1 MRRLDA
7 GVVDYAMRRA
17 DRDKPPLLLIHGAC
31 SQPAHMEP
39 WRAFF
44 AGQGYACTVPA
55 LPGHAPSDPEL
66 LRRLGIDDF
75 FAAVSDT
82 IARFERP
89 PIVIGHSLGGLLAQM
104 LADAFDCAAIVL
116 VGSLAP
122 GRLPAPPGAIPYY
135 LRVGP
140 RILAGRPFY
149 PSGAGLR
156 RLVLHDL
163 PAAERDALIAG
174 FVPESGLAYREM
186 LFGRVRV
193 RSKSVT
199 CPVLV
204 VNGGAD
210 RLVPP
215 SVAREIAGKYGA
227 ELTIIPG
234 HGHWLIAGSLIDSA
248 AVPVLRW
255 IEGLPARSEDRAA
268 PSSFR

>member
-1 MRRLDA
+1 
-7 GVVDYAMRRA
+7 
-17 DRDKPPLLLIHGAC
+17 
-31 SQPAHMEP
+31 MEP

-44 AGQGYACTVPA
+44 AAEGYACTVPA
-55 LPGHAPSDPEL
+55 LPGHAPSDPDL

-75 FAAVSDT
+75 FSAVSHVL
-82 IARFERP
+82 ARFERP
-89 PIVIGHSLGGLLAQM
+89 PIVIGHSMGGLLAQM
-104 LADAFDCAAIVL
+104 LAAAFDCAAIVL

-140 RILAGRPFY
+140 RILAGWPFS
-149 PSGAGLR
+149 PSRAGLR

-163 PAAERDALIAG
+163 PLAERESLIEG

-186 LFGRVRV
+186 LFGKVRV
-193 RSKSVT
+193 KPKSVS
-199 CPVLV
+199 CRVLV

-215 SVAREIAGKYGA
+215 SVAGEIARKYGA

-234 HGHWLIAGSLIDSA
+234 HGHWLIAGSLIDIA
-248 AVPVLRW
+248 AVVVLRW
-255 IEGLPARSEDRAA
+255 IEGLSARSQDRAA
-268 PSSFR
+268 RPSFR

>member
-1 MRRLDA
+1 MQ
-7 GVVDYAMRRA
+7 RA
-17 DRDKPPLLLIHGAC
+17 DLEKPPLLLIHGAC
-31 SQPAHMEP
+31 SQPDHMEP
-39 WRAFF
+39 WRVFF
-44 AGQGYACTVPA
+44 AAEGYTCAVPA

-75 FAAVSDT
+75 FAAVSDVL
-82 IARFERP
+82 ARFERP
-89 PIVIGHSLGGLLAQM
+89 PIVIGHSMGGLLVQM
-104 LADAFDCAAIVL
+104 LAAAFDCAAIVL

-122 GRLPAPPGAIPYY
+122 GGLPAPPGAIPYY

-140 RILAGRPFY
+140 RILAGLPFS
-149 PSGAGLR
+149 PSRAGLS

-163 PAAERDALIAG
+163 PAAEREALSAG

-186 LFGRVRV
+186 LFGKVRV
-193 RSKSVT
+193 KGKSVA

-215 SVAREIAGKYGA
+215 SVGGEIARKYRA

-234 HGHWLIAGSLIDSA
+234 HGHWLIAGSLIGSA
-248 AVPVLRW
+248 AIPVLRW
-255 IEGLPARSEDRAA
+255 IEGLSARSEGRPAR
-268 PSSFR
+268 PSFR